1 MQNKRT
7 DISDYVIHF
16 LRKQQIKDLPAAFEY
31 EGKIHFAEDNDIAD
45 MNEMECLFN
54 IVAEGGLRGSFS
66 FRNGK
71 ATIYGYTPT
80 VCFTEMPLI
89 NLLEYRRLRKNPYRI
104 SDYGIAVKKR
114 DLFKKGGRP
123 VIYGLSPDN
132 AFEFSDDID
141 QNPAIRIIK
150 ETIVPIKEQYR
161 YVAFQLGGNKEI
173 DWTHEREWRIAGN
186 DEIWPDD
193 GTFDEF
199 YHGTYLFDLDDF
211 EEVVFIVK
219 TKQEALELERYVRPK
234 YDGGYTRSGEF
245 TIKLKFLVLDLAVD
259 LFSKGEL
266 KNIED
271 LPNDVFYNF
280 DYVKLSQER
289 ITQLH
294 EVLEYCKLEAKRI
307 GEEYLEKHK
316 DFGFCGWCN
325 IVSWEADNPTVRY
338 LFEQNMVHVYD
349 GCYAL
354 RDIFDLAPHSQ
365 TLAHNTYVA
374 EKVCAIL
381 NEKYEDIFSL
391 VSHDD

>member
-1 MQNKRT
+1 MLHKRS

-16 LRKQQIKDLPAAFEY
+16 LRKQQIKDLPAVFEY
-31 EGKIHFAEDNDIAD
+31 EDKIYFAEDNDIGN

-54 IVAEGGLRGSFS
+54 IVSEGGLRGSFS

-132 AFEFSDDID
+132 AFEFSEDID

-186 DEIWPDD
+186 DEICPYN
-193 GTFDEF
+193 GTYDEF
-199 YHGTYLFDLDDF
+199 YHGMYLFDVEDF

-219 TKQEALELERYVRPK
+219 TKQDAIELERYVRPK
-234 YDGGYTRSGEF
+234 RDSNYTRSGEF
-245 TIKLKFLVLDLAVD
+245 TTKLKFLVLDLAIEI
-259 LFSKGEL
+259 FSKREL
-266 KNIED
+266 KKIED

-280 DYVKLSQER
+280 DYVRLNQKR

-294 EVLEYCKLEAKRI
+294 EIIEHCKLEAKRI

-316 DFGFCGWCN
+316 DTGFCGWCN
-325 IVSWEADNPTVRY
+325 IVSHEADNPTVRY
-338 LFEQNMVHVYD
+338 LFEQDMVFVYD

-354 RDIFDLAPHSQ
+354 KDIFNLAPHPQ
-365 TLAHNTYVA
+365 TQAYHIHVA

-381 NEKYEDIFSL
+381 NEKYENIFC
-391 VSHDD
+391 VIIHDD